1 MKHTKSIAKARDDFK
16 NLEQTLQE
24 AGKLPPSKPDPFP
37 FEKMLIKEND
47 QNPYQQALL
56 SMQMAASKTSSTE

>member
-1 MKHTKSIAKARDDFK
+1 MIKKMSMKHTKSITKARDDFK

-24 AGKLPPSKPDPFP
+24 AGKLPPSKPDAFP

-47 QNPYQQALL
+47 
-56 SMQMAASKTSSTE
+56 